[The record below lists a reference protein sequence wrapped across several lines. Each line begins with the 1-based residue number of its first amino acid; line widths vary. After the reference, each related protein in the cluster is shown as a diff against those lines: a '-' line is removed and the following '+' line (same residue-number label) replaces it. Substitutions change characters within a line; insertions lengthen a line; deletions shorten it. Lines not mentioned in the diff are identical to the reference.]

1 MASNYRNSL
10 NTVCRNIS
18 MPLED
23 YNLFSRLYPHMLTKY
38 VQRCVKLAVSDSSFF
53 NHVLSKPSYSVV
65 SVDDSEE

>member
-23 YNLFSRLYPHMLTKY
+23 YDLFSRLYPHMLTKY

-53 NHVLSKPSYSVV
+53 NQVLFKPAYSFLPD
-65 SVDDSEE
+65 VDFKE